1 MAKAKRYSGDDEESL
16 VKPIAG
22 KMRMGSAESSNAG
35 LSADKAGASL
45 STMFGKMENENIG
58 GGKSENYTPAQLRAA
73 YRHKIGEGSVTAG
86 ISKPMDESDIKIRD
100 INAEIPVGK
109 GRLFGGLNEVLH
121 KGERVAKGKNIGY
134 SGEVGGGR
142 LSASLGKSGSNK
154 MGNVT
159 YQIPF
164 KKGGKTTASSRADGI
179 AARGKT
185 RGRNI

>member
-1 MAKAKRYSGDDEESL
+1 
-16 VKPIAG
+16 
-22 KMRMGSAESSNAG
+22 MRMGSAENSNAG

-45 STMFGKMENENIG
+45 STIFGKMENENIG

-73 YRHKIGEGSVTAG
+73 YRQKIGEGAISAG
-86 ISKPMDESDIKIRD
+86 ISKPMDKSDINIRD

-109 GRLFGGLNEVLH
+109 GRFFGSLNEVLH

-134 SGEVGGGR
+134 SGEVGDGR
-142 LSASLGKSGSNK
+142 LSASVGKSGSNK

-164 KKGGKTTASSRADGI
+164 KKGGKATASNRADGI